1 MTNPGTSFVTDILGN
16 PVAALQQKA
25 TTSQQNA
32 LKQDQEIGVG
42 QVDAPYVTNQEN
54 PPETMTHQEI
64 WDAVNSIDK
73 EAMWKLVTAWSNA
86 STTATMLFQMHRMA
100 LTRAMQDKW
109 ESAGA
114 DAARQAS
121 ERFAKAGEQA
131 GEIAQSVGLRL
142 DSMYNAAVALAAAVP
157 PVPTSAAPNP
167 DNPNESVL
175 PGLTGGEK
183 DRSDTEAATNA
194 RNEAISAV
202 NRIYLPIF
210 PPAGENVPTLIAPPS
225 IGNDDPGTP
234 NSGVP
239 NNQPSANTPN
249 PNNGN
254 PTAPSR
260 EQPVQNPSEPG
271 STKPANATDQA
282 STNPAGTTQ
291 PQSTS
296 PASVNQGNPSSPTSN
311 QPGALSNPGTT
322 PGTPNQSPIG
332 STPGRPGSSTTAPAP
347 RPGMPGTSVPG
358 NPNSST
364 PGSGAAGN
372 SAASRAASGRPG
384 TMGPMAP
391 GAAAR
396 RKDDD
401 AQTRG
406 VPDYLKG
413 VQSELADLPPA
424 PSGAIGSDYDAWT
437 SPGGAATPSASVTTS
452 AAPYHPASASAAPTT
467 PSAASE
473 GESPSAQRRAPALPV
488 RYSDGDELP
497 AAPLSTPAS
506 SATAP
511 VAPRAAA
518 PPPPPSMAAP
528 LPTPLAATAPIA
540 EDAGAGAGTDGQP
553 SDGVE
558 ATPEPEDF
566 SFSGE
571 GPIMDDDE
579 PTDLPGAGR

>member
-1 MTNPGTSFVTDILGN
+1 MTNPGVPFVTDILGN

-54 PPETMTHQEI
+54 PPETMTHQQI

-175 PGLTGGEK
+175 PGLTSGEK

-234 NSGVP
+234 NSGIP

-249 PNNGN
+249 PNSGN
-254 PTAPSR
+254 PTAPSQQ
-260 EQPVQNPSEPG
+260 QPAQNPSEPG
-271 STKPANATDQA
+271 STKPADTDQT
-282 STNPAGTTQ
+282 STNPAGTAQ
-291 PQSTS
+291 SQSTS
-296 PASVNQGNPSSPTSN
+296 PASANQGNPSSPTST
-311 QPGALSNPGTT
+311 QPGAPSNPGTT

-332 STPGRPGSSTTAPAP
+332 SNPGRPGSNTTTPTP

-413 VQSELADLPPA
+413 VQPELADLPPA
-424 PSGAIGSDYDAWT
+424 PSGAIGSDFDAWT
-437 SPGGAATPSASVTTS
+437 SPSGAVTPSASATTS
-452 AAPYHPASASAAPTT
+452 AAPYHPTSASA
-467 PSAASE
+467 PSAGDLLSE
-473 GESPSAQRRAPALPV
+473 QRRAPARPV
-488 RYSDGDELP
+488 RYSDGDGAP
-497 AAPLSTPAS
+497 AAPSSTAVP
-506 SATAP
+506 SAPAP
-511 VAPRAAA
+511 VAPPAAA
-518 PPPPPSMAAP
+518 PPPTSTAAP
-528 LPTPLAATAPIA
+528 LPTAPAVTAI
-540 EDAGAGAGTDGQP
+540 EGAGSGTDGPP
-553 SDGVE
+553 SDDVE
-558 ATPEPEDF
+558 PTAEPEVF